1 MPQMA
6 PLYWLFL
13 FLFFLSTLLVF
24 FMMNYFIKPFEKK
37 EHSLSKKDLKFKVW
51 TL

>member
-6 PLYWLFL
+6 PLYWLL
-13 FLFFLSTLLVF
+13 LFFFFLLVLLTF

-37 EHSLSKKDLKFKVW
+37 DYTMSKPDSKFKAW